1 MSFSCCTMRIMSFL
15 RDNNN
20 SVEFYYA
27 TASRHSIGA
36 AGMLLRDCDCSI
48 TMEHAAK

>member
-1 MSFSCCTMRIMSFL
+1 MSFL

-27 TASRHSIGA
+27 TASSSIYRA
-36 AGMLLRDCDCSI
+36 AGMLLRDYDCSI